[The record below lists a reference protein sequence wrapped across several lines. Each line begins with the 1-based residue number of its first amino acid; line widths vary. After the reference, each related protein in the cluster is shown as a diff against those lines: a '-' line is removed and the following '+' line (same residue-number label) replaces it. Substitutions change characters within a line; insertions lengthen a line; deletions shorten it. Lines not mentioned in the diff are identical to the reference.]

1 MTAMPQ
7 TTRAEMRGPL
17 LGAGIGAVAGD
28 DMELTRV
35 TPVTVAQ
42 PADPLTSRAKI
53 HVVRTGWM
61 MHLIGAALFAA
72 LLIPTALIAYVMLDS
87 WKNNPANRSWLIL
100 GLGFYIGAALKGIY
114 EALVRVYHRLW
125 FLRVE
130 IRRVMS
136 ATLFDAVSNILAE
149 EAELDGET
157 CSWDTEASQEHDDV
171 TGEYSVKL
179 RFWGSCARNL
189 RVRIEDK
196 DDMELRLLSLDVQY
210 DPGTDIVCGRDARL
224 HSQATLVLSI
234 RTTRQRAQG
243 DKAVLRKWL
252 EEAYNKWM
260 QPTDRMVRIYG
271 LQQSSTDWVPEWK
284 LERMK
289 PCKSVAGTGQSFYLQ
304 SDALMHLLSDAKLW
318 PRTNL
323 RVYMVSGPPGVGK
336 SEFILWLASQL
347 GLPIYRLC
355 LSSSSLSD
363 NLLAQLL
370 SQSSITDNSV
380 LLQIDEFQETLHRW
394 LASSEANPQ
403 GGVSAGGFC
412 ECLQGAAAMRSGVI
426 IISGT
431 SELSSAKWRTKLAAV
446 RRRIHCEA
454 QLTWMTKQDV
464 RLYFRKFL
472 LKFVPGAC
480 PEDWDRWEN
489 EFLQDEPWG
498 GQMLFSVDTM
508 RQFLMAQITEASVRG
523 IGEFDTSIE
532 NIFQVKSER
541 RADFFELICHK
552 ENALCFLNTYTPIA
566 VADEDVEQG
575 SEPSCAE
582 TRR

>member
-1 MTAMPQ
+1 MVVP
-7 TTRAEMRGPL
+7 E
-17 LGAGIGAVAGD
+17 
-28 DMELTRV
+28 
-35 TPVTVAQ
+35 
-42 PADPLTSRAKI
+42 PADPLASLAKI
-53 HVVRTGWM
+53 HVVRTGWT

-100 GLGFYIGAALKGIY
+100 GLGFYIGTALKGIY
-114 EALVRVYHRLW
+114 EALVRVYDRLW

-136 ATLFDAVSNILAE
+136 ATLFEAVSNILAE

-171 TGEYSVKL
+171 TGEYSVTL
-179 RFWGSCARNL
+179 RFWGSCARSL
-189 RVRIEDK
+189 RVCIEDK
-196 DDMELRLLSLDVQY
+196 DNMELRRLSLHVQY
-210 DPGTDIVCGRDARL
+210 DLGTDIVCGRDARL

-260 QPTDRMVRIYG
+260 QLTDGTVRIYG
-271 LQQSSTDWVPEWK
+271 LRQSSTDWVPEWK

-304 SDALMHLLSDAKLW
+304 SDALKHLLSDAKLW
-318 PRTNL
+318 SRTNL

-347 GLPIYRLC
+347 GLPIYRLS

-380 LLQIDEFQETLHRW
+380 LLQIDEFQETLRRW
-394 LASSEANPQ
+394 LASSEASPQ

-412 ECLQGAAAMRSGVI
+412 ECLQGATAMRSGVI

-446 RRRIHCEA
+446 CRRIHCEA
-454 QLTWMTKQDV
+454 QLTWMTKQDFH
-464 RLYFRKFL
+464 LYFRQFL
-472 LKFVPGAC
+472 FKFVPDAC

-489 EFLQDEPWG
+489 EFLQGEPWG
-498 GQMLFSVDTM
+498 GQKPLSIDMM
-508 RQFLMAQITEASVRG
+508 KQFLMAQITEASVQG
-523 IGEFDTSIE
+523 IGKFGTSIE
-532 NIFQVKSER
+532 NIFQVQSER

-552 ENALCFLNTYTPIA
+552 KNALRFLNTYTPIA

-582 TRR
+582 ARR